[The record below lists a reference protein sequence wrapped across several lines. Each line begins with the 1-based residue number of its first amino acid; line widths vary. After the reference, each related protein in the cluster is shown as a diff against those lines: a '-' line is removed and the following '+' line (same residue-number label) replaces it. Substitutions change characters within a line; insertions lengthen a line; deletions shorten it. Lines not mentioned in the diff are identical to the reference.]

1 LPSQS
6 HQGTPSP
13 GESND
18 ARSSADSE
26 FESET
31 PRRRDGP
38 SEYQLQREANIAEN
52 QKLLARLGLSGGGSS
67 AILGNLPTQTKK
79 GEKGKGKGKGKGYAL
94 FFFCIAYRTMV

>member
-13 GESND
+13 DESND
-18 ARSSADSE
+18 ASSSASIADS
-26 FESET
+26 ESET
-31 PRRRDGP
+31 PRRRHGP
-38 SEYQLQREANIAEN
+38 SEYQLRREANIAEN
-52 QKLLARLGLSGGGSS
+52 QKLLASLGLSGGGSS

-79 GEKGKGKGKGKGYAL
+79 GEKGKGKGKGYAF